1 MASTPAP
8 LFDREDLDRVAA
20 AIAEAERTTAGEIRV
35 VIQTRPLVRHGFY
48 SLLWAALAALVA
60 PWALVMVI
68 SLRPIE
74 MLAIQAVVFVIV
86 GALLSLPPLVPR
98 VVPPIARRAAARAAA
113 LDQFLAHGVHQTR
126 ARTGILIFVAVPDH
140 RVEVVADEGIHAHVG
155 EAAWGAVCET
165 VLAGARA
172 GRLGDGLC
180 DGVAA
185 AGAVLAAHVPRHPDD
200 TNELSDRLVV
210 M

>member
-1 MASTPAP
+1 MAAHESP
-8 LFDREDLDRVAA
+8 LGRDDLDRVAY
-20 AIAEAERTTAGEIRV
+20 AIAAAERATSGEIRV

-48 SLLWAALAALVA
+48 SLLWAALAALVL
-60 PWALVMVI
+60 PWALVMVLA
-68 SLRPIE
+68 LRPIE
-74 MLAIQAVVFVIV
+74 MLAIQAAVFVILAV
-86 GALLSLPPLVPR
+86 LLSLPPLVPR
-98 VVPPIARRAAARAAA
+98 VVPPIARRAAAREAA

-155 EAAWGAVCET
+155 EAAWEEVCGK
-165 VLAGARA
+165 VLSGARA

-180 DGVAA
+180 AGVAA
-185 AGAVLAAHVPRHPDD
+185 AGAMLAAHIPRKADD
-200 TNELSDRLVV
+200 INELSDRLVV